1 MTQES
6 KTPES
11 RSNETSALIEVLKV
25 YGLVTA
31 ATFAVTR
38 LRGVQPVSEY
48 VHLAVGAFFLFGAL
62 HMAGR
67 DASGRGVHRFGMSVG
82 GLLGPAPDDKD
93 PGPFGIYDLL
103 RTARRSWKLALRES
117 LIAVGVAA
125 LIFPFFAVGFA
136 YWHGP
141 EHPFVFNPPD
151 DFASFAAAQ
160 IVVVGLP
167 EEAFFRGFIQTR
179 LDDFWAPRRIHVRLP
194 FVRAID
200 LDVRAW
206 LLQAFLFGL
215 IHFVVDLNPA
225 RLAVFFPGLVFG
237 LLRGWRGGIGAAIVF
252 HALSNVYSEI
262 LVRGWL

>member
-1 MTQES
+1 MNDSPQ
-6 KTPES
+6 KV
-11 RSNETSALIEVLKV
+11 NSALLEVLKV
-25 YGLVTA
+25 YGLVTL

-38 LRGVQPVSEY
+38 LRGIDPVSEY

-67 DASGRGVHRFGMSVG
+67 DASGEGVKRFGIAVG
-82 GLLGPAPDDKD
+82 GLLGPAPDEGD
-93 PGPFGIYDLL
+93 PGPLGIYDLA
-103 RTARRSWKLALRES
+103 RTAKRSWRLALRETM
-117 LIAVGVAA
+117 IAIGVAA
-125 LIFPFFAVGFA
+125 LIFPFFAIGFA
-136 YWHGP
+136 WWHGP
-141 EHPFVFNPPD
+141 EHPFAFRPPE

-179 LDDFWAPRRIHVRLP
+179 LNDHWAARRISVP
-194 FVRAID
+194 GIAD

-215 IHFVVDLNPA
+215 IHFAVDLNPL

-237 LLRGWRGGIGAAIVF
+237 LLRGWRGGIGAGIVF